1 MTIYPVQY
9 GENPRTF
16 LYSASHIMK
25 HDGLIE
31 IFSDKGAELQ
41 IQFEAKR
48 MQEAIA
54 KVQELD
60 TANDDTPIDDIFL
73 LVEKSATLFLRH
85 LDLIVLNGFKS
96 EMNWQGF
103 TFISLSI

>member
-1 MTIYPVQY
+1 MEKTAKSIGASEYNLLGGGMTIYPVQY

-41 IQFEAKR
+41 IQLKPSECKKPL
-48 MQEAIA
+48 Q
-54 KVQELD
+54 K
-60 TANDDTPIDDIFL
+60 
-73 LVEKSATLFLRH
+73 
-85 LDLIVLNGFKS
+85 FK
-96 EMNWQGF
+96 NWTQQMM
-103 TFISLSI
+103 IHQ